1 MTDILETLIDLEG
14 DHRLHQARLLVLL
27 RAFAGKKNTSTIEG
41 LTKLAKLDFLLRY
54 PTYLE
59 RALAERRNGRPERV
73 GVREEERMSV
83 ESRMVRYRY
92 GPWDER
98 YRELLNE
105 LVGLGLA
112 HVTVRGRTIHIG
124 LTDAGFAAAG
134 ALDNAG
140 AYGDLVRRAKL
151 LRQHFNLSATT
162 LMRFVY
168 DTFPEIADLRMRQ
181 EIAP

>member
-1 MTDILETLIDLEG
+1 MSDVLPALIALEG

-27 RAFAGKKNTSTIEG
+27 RAFAGKKNLGTIEG

-59 RALAERRNGRPERV
+59 RAVAKRKGKV
-73 GVREEERMSV
+73 AKVQVRDEERLSV

-92 GPWDER
+92 GPWDDR
-98 YRELLNE
+98 YRAILNE

-112 HVTVRGRTIHIG
+112 HVDVRGRTVHIG
-124 LTDAGFAAAG
+124 LTDSGLAVATGLSEQAAYE
-134 ALDNAG
+134 D
-140 AYGDLVRRAKL
+140 VTRRARL
-151 LRQHFNLSATT
+151 LKTNFNLTATG

-168 DTFPEIADLRMRQ
+168 DTFPEIADMRLRE
-181 EIAP
+181 EIQP

>member
-1 MTDILETLIDLEG
+1 MSDVLPTLIALEG

-27 RAFAGKKNTSTIEG
+27 EAFAGPKNNSTVEG

-59 RALAERRNGRPERV
+59 RAITKRQGRADKV
-73 GVREEERMSV
+73 GVRSEERLSV

-92 GPWDER
+92 GPWDDR

-105 LVGLGLA
+105 LVGLDLA
-112 HVTVRGRTIHIG
+112 HVTVRGRTVHIG
-124 LTDAGFAAAG
+124 LTDQGLERAQMLSGSPAFEDVA
-134 ALDNAG
+134 
-140 AYGDLVRRAKL
+140 RRAKL
-151 LRQHFNLSATT
+151 LKAKLNLSATG

-168 DTFPEIADLRMRQ
+168 ETFPEIADMRLRE
-181 EIAP
+181 EIQP

>member
-1 MTDILETLIDLEG
+1 MSDILQTLIDLEG

-27 RAFAGKKNTSTIEG
+27 GAFAGKDNNSTVEG

-59 RALAERRNGRPERV
+59 RALAFRKGRPDRV
-73 GVREEERMSV
+73 GVRDEERLSV

-92 GPWDER
+92 GPWDDR

-105 LVGLGLA
+105 LVGLGLV
-112 HVTVRGRTIHIG
+112 HVTMRGRTVHIG
-124 LTDAGFAAAG
+124 LTETGLVAADALRSAP
-134 ALDNAG
+134 
-140 AYGDLVRRAKL
+140 AYADIARRARL
-151 LRQHFNLSATT
+151 LKTHFNQSATT

-168 DTFPEIADLRMRQ
+168 DTFPEIADMRMRE
-181 EIAP
+181 EITV